1 VRSSRLTLI
10 LVAAV
15 VGALAVAGLFV
26 HGPGGGVLLGVVVA
40 VLVLL
45 SSATWSG
52 LPRRGRI
59 TRGLVISAVAA
70 VAVLKFAGVA

>member
-10 LVAAV
+10 LVAAA
-15 VGALAVAGLFV
+15 VGVLALAGLLV

-40 VLVLL
+40 LLIFL
-45 SSATWSG
+45 SSATWSS
-52 LPRRGRI
+52 LPGRGRI
-59 TRGLVISAVAA
+59 TRGLVIAAVGA